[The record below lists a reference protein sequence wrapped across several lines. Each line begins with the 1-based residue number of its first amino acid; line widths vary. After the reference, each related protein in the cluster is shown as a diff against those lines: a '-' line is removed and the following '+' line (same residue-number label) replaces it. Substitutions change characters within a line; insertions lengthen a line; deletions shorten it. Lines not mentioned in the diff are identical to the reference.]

1 MANKFLDIKLLPL
14 IVTIGISASLVNK
27 TTFGSTVFR
36 NPPLKPSHSE
46 LASESPD
53 QIRLEQ
59 SDFLFK
65 QSLKTQKDIET
76 LVSQKVKNGFH
87 VEHVILGRGVAATNL
102 FARKFRRD
110 SGVSRHTR
118 HPEHEVLTSVQSEMS
133 QVLAIGFDRGNWNEI
148 NYSLAQPQNLLEN
161 PELPFGPGDFIS
173 TEDLTDNVYVDAKT
187 MYQAT
192 VINQVLFKMPFLN
205 AIVTE
210 ISANQ
215 ESGYPYSLRL
225 KLPGAKKSIR
235 ILAKSIDICSGL
247 GAERNIFPE
256 YEGKKYMNDLA
267 FTDASRTDPVLGA
280 KRIIGG
286 YEYMLSN
293 KPFEHIP
300 TGFDGKPYRKTIL
313 VYGGGGNATAVVRK
327 SLFNHDRPDAVVA
340 GLRSPDEAVN
350 DVYWIARSGVDAA
363 GSGTKAMQAIEF
375 CTRFKRLIIAEL
387 QSVTNFNYALLVT
400 YHRFTPLNHDELAF
414 HNFLTPTD
422 DLSKEAVDAL
432 PETSD
437 PYIDSKL
444 RSGEKILTKWKING
458 VVVPVYAESE
468 SIVCDQFVYSVGA
481 EANGGEAHPGVRAL
495 VKKLAPMQLL
505 KTSGGVPLA
514 WTNQEKSV
522 QIHGAAAVSYGWEF
536 FDSLR
541 TNELA
546 NRATLDGEWP
556 GVMPPTFAAMKL
568 LPECG
573 PVTTINLMTDFL
585 EAIDLF
591 LKESHFTEIEREQFI
606 NKVIHWRRTMEP
618 WGLSGA
624 DLSHELN
631 SLLSLLNKQDMLE
644 IIPGSLST
652 IRRSASHWNRFNKS
666 LKLSTKP
673 GSNPELLSEF
683 DRIIMMIRSIS
694 L

>member
-1 MANKFLDIKLLPL
+1 MTIKAINIKLLPL
-14 IVTIGISASLVNK
+14 IAALGFSASWLNQPV
-27 TTFGSTVFR
+27 FGSTEFR
-36 NPPLKPSHSE
+36 NPSPKPAHSG
-46 LASESPD
+46 LPPESPD
-53 QIRLEQ
+53 HFRLEQ
-59 SDFLFK
+59 SDLLFR
-65 QSLKTQKDIET
+65 QSLKVQKDIET
-76 LVSQKVKNGFH
+76 LVSREIEDKFH

-118 HPEHEVLTSVQSEMS
+118 HPAHEVLNSVQREMS

-161 PELPFGPGDFIS
+161 PELPYGPRDFIS
-173 TEDLTDNVYVDAKT
+173 TKDLSDNVYVDAKT

-192 VINQVLFKMPFLN
+192 VVNQVLYKMPFLN
-205 AIVTE
+205 AIVSE
-210 ISANQ
+210 ISTNQ
-215 ESGYPYSLRL
+215 ESEYPYSLSL
-225 KLPGAKKSIR
+225 KLPGVNKTIR

-256 YEGKKYMNDLA
+256 YEGKKYMNEAA
-267 FTDASRTDPVLGA
+267 FKEASRIDPFLGA

-293 KPFEHIP
+293 EPFEHIP
-300 TGFDGKPYRKTIL
+300 MGFDGKPYRKTIL

-327 SLFNHDRPDAVVA
+327 SLFNHDRSDAVVA
-340 GLRSPDEAVN
+340 DLGSPDEAVN

-375 CTRFKRLIIAEL
+375 CTHFKRLIIAEL
-387 QSVTNFNYALLVT
+387 QSVTNFQSALLVT
-400 YHRFTPLNHDELAF
+400 FYRFTPLNHAELLS
-414 HNFLTPTD
+414 HDFLTPTD
-422 DLSKEAVDAL
+422 DLSKEAIDAL
-432 PETSD
+432 PEASD
-437 PYIDSKL
+437 PYVNFKIN
-444 RSGEKILTKWKING
+444 SGEMVLTKWKING
-458 VVVPVYAESE
+458 VVVPVFAEKE

-481 EANGGEAHPGVRAL
+481 EANGGEEHPGVRSL
-495 VKKLAPMQLL
+495 VKKLGPMQLL

-514 WTNQEKSV
+514 WTNQEKSL

-536 FDSLR
+536 FDALR

-591 LKESHFTEIEREQFI
+591 LKESHFSEMEREQFI
-606 NKVIHWRRTMEP
+606 NKVIKWRRTLEP
-618 WGLSGA
+618 WGIAGE
-624 DLSHELN
+624 DLHQELN
-631 SLLSLLNKQDMLE
+631 ILLGTLNKQDMIE

-666 LKLSTKP
+666 LKLST
-673 GSNPELLSEF
+673 SSESSPELLSEF